1 MSTGSI
7 TETNRLAF
15 NTFASQYD
23 ILPWNQRLT
32 SQIRTAL
39 EDRKDWIG
47 ARFVSE
53 SNSDPNRLVKLIDY
67 ACGTGAITK
76 ALGPYVNSVKGI
88 DISEQMVER
97 YNAAARNSGLAPEQA
112 SAVVGN
118 LCLEQGVP
126 EELLGEEWNNFD
138 VAAISLGFHHFESP
152 SLALRRLAERLRPG
166 SGVLVIV
173 DFLPTETDGHAEKC
187 SHGHKHGNEAHS
199 PHHGHGAHHA
209 HGAHHKHHSE
219 GPAHS
224 HSQSGFTRESMKQM
238 YTEAGVGA
246 DFDFVVLP
254 EPAVLGEAPDAR
266 KRKLFIA
273 KGRRADSKL

>member
-1 MSTGSI
+1 MSSGSV
-7 TETNRLAF
+7 TEINRLAF
-15 NTFASQYD
+15 DTFASQYD
-23 ILPWNQRLT
+23 ILPWNQRLM
-32 SQIRTAL
+32 SQIRAAL

-53 SNSDPNRLVKLIDY
+53 SNLDPGRPVKLLDY

-88 DISEQMVER
+88 DISGQMVER
-97 YNAAARNSGLAPEQA
+97 FNAAARNSGLAPEQA

-118 LCLEQGVP
+118 LCVEHGVP
-126 EELLGEEWNNFD
+126 EELLGEDWFDFD

-166 SGVLVIV
+166 SGALVIV
-173 DFLPTETDGHAEKC
+173 DFLPAEADGHAGKC
-187 SHGHKHGNEAHS
+187 SRGHKHAHGLQS
-199 PHHGHGAHHA
+199 SHHG

-219 GPAHS
+219 APSHS
-224 HSQSGFTRESMKQM
+224 SSQSGFTRESMRQM
-238 YTEAGVGA
+238 YADAGVGT

-254 EPAVLGEAPDAR
+254 EPAVLGEGPDAR
-266 KRKLFIA
+266 KRQLFIA
-273 KGRRADSKL
+273 RGRRADSKL